1 MRLIILAA
9 GQGARLKPIT
19 DSRPK
24 CLVELCGK
32 SLLEHQ
38 IDSARKVGIDDIVV
52 VGGYLHQQL
61 RCEGIRLLLNPDY
74 ERTNMVYTLFC
85 AEDVFG
91 DEFILSYGDIVY
103 SKPVFETLLADKSD
117 IGVVIDRQWREYW
130 SLRFDDILSDAE
142 SLKIDNE
149 GNIVNI
155 GEKVTSIDSIEAQY
169 IGLMAFRGD
178 GIKALH
184 NTYSLAKS
192 GKLKDRLFYKSI
204 KDFNNMYM
212 TDLLQGIIDSNF
224 PVKAIPVKGQWIE
237 IDTFK
242 DLRIAERLLL
252 EGRLTL
258 Q

>member
-9 GQGARLKPIT
+9 GQGSRLKPIT

-32 SLLEHQ
+32 SLLEYQ
-38 IDSARKVGIDDIVV
+38 LDTARKVGIDDIVV
-52 VGGYLHQQL
+52 VGGYQHQQL
-61 RCEGIRLLLNPDY
+61 RYEGVRLLLNPDY

-142 SLKIDNE
+142 SLKINDE

-178 GIKALH
+178 GIKALR
-184 NTYSLAKS
+184 NTYFLAKS
-192 GKLKDRLFYKSI
+192 GKLKDRLLYKSI

-212 TDLLQGIIDSNF
+212 TQFIQLIIEELM
-224 PVKAIPVKGQWIE
+224 PVKAELISGGWLEFDSFRDLE
-237 IDTFK
+237 IY
-242 DLRIAERLLL
+242 ERNLICL
-252 EGRLTL
+252 
-258 Q
+258 